1 MLLRKGEF
9 SQFEPHRGAIFGRCW
24 SASRARGAWALIVLS
39 ALALIAIGF
48 WFLAGGKQPAA
59 AMPPAAV
66 TVALP
71 LQRSIIE
78 YDEFTGRF
86 EPSRTVEIRPRVTGQ
101 LRAVHFRD
109 GDFVRQG
116 NCCSPSTAAVPG
128 RRWPKRGRMPRR
140 RGLRPGWRRCN

>member
-9 SQFEPHRGAIFGRCW
+9 TDSSPTGERSFVMLVRQPGAR
-24 SASRARGAWALIVLS
+24 RLALIVLS
-39 ALALIAIGF
+39 ALGLIAIGF

-71 LQRSIIE
+71 LQRTIIE

-101 LRAVHFRD
+101 LRAVHFR
-109 GDFVRQG
+109 
-116 NCCSPSTAAVPG
+116 
-128 RRWPKRGRMPRR
+128 
-140 RGLRPGWRRCN
+140 